1 MEKSYIKEFLMVLYY
16 NVKTQQK
23 LRKLYKKS
31 TKEFMLHTYNWA
43 FNDQTNIAIMVLLDD
58 YGK

>member
-1 MEKSYIKEFLMVLYY
+1 MVLYY

-31 TKEFMLHTYNWA
+31 TKEFMLHTCNWA
-43 FNDQTNIAIMVLLDD
+43 LNDQTNIAIMVLLDD